1 MYFVS
6 SSTFLPPDFP
16 TNEFIPLQRTNH
28 MESPAFRESMNS
40 EMLSVKTSLHV
51 MFTESDAS
59 INSAP
64 YPAVLGRGTR
74 EVHQDLTFRV
84 CWRLREGEA

>member
-1 MYFVS
+1 MTYLHTNLFRCREQ
-6 SSTFLPPDFP
+6 P
-16 TNEFIPLQRTNH
+16 TDG
-28 MESPAFRESMNS
+28 PAFRESMNS
-40 EMLSVKTSLHV
+40 EMLSVKSSLHV
-51 MFTESDAS
+51 MFTETDAS

-84 CWRLREGEA
+84 CRRLREGEH